1 MEYICGKGGWRCYRE
16 PPKEAKWSTAA
27 GQAEEARL
35 KKAPVE
41 KCKHSNGEAAFKN
54 DICRYA

>member
-1 MEYICGKGGWRCYRE
+1 MALLLALAL
-16 PPKEAKWSTAA
+16 PVVLSA

-54 DICRYA
+54 DSCRYA